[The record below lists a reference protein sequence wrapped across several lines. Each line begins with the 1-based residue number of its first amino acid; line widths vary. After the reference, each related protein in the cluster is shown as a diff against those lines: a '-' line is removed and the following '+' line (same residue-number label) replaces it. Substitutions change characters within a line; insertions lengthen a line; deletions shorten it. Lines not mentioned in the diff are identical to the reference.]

1 LEGRRA
7 PSVVVPTMDLT
18 TTTTIALMPAMTAP
32 TLAMTATMV
41 AASTGA
47 VKAGI
52 TTTTEDP
59 HRALVVGR

>member
-1 LEGRRA
+1 MAAKSMTE
-7 PSVVVPTMDLT
+7 TMTMNLT
-18 TTTTIALMPAMTAP
+18 TTTTIALMPMPAMTAP

-59 HRALVVGR
+59 HLALVVGR